1 MDAREVAAKGRIE
14 VGDLIKW
21 VHRGTLSIH
30 VHIGVVIFAE
40 TPSLKIRWEDG
51 KESWM
56 NAAWLEKL

>member
-1 MDAREVAAKGRIE
+1 MTFE

-30 VHIGVVIFAE
+30 VHIGVVIYAE
-40 TPSLKIRWEDG
+40 MPSLKIRWEDG

-56 NAAWLEKL
+56 NEAWLEKL